1 MLWVIGR
8 GFNMLINVLK
18 FFIITLDQFD
28 QIILDLGLNL
38 TRFDSVYLLTYI
50 VINVYAIAWIIGSVI
65 LVITILK
72 SIFRKGGINDFLR

>member
-72 SIFRKGGINDFLR
+72 SIFRKGGINDLLH

>member
-1 MLWVIGR
+1 
-8 GFNMLINVLK
+8 MLINVLK